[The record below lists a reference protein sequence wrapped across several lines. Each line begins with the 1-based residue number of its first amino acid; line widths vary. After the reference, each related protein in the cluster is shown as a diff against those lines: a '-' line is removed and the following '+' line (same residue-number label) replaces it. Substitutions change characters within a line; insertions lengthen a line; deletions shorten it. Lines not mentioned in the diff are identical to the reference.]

1 MHDLSDADLVGLAL
15 SGNRDAYGELV
26 TRYQGHVYGL
36 AHHLTGDWDASCDIA
51 QDAFVRA
58 YVNLGQLRDPGRFAP
73 WLRRV
78 TFAVAMDWLRKQGRE
93 LLGSLDE
100 ITEQSADGLVGL
112 SAPGPSVPE
121 QAQTNEL
128 RKSVI
133 SVIDQLPPHLRVP
146 LTLFHMDGLSYQR
159 VADFLEIPLGTVKRR
174 IHEAKKRLRSDLEAL
189 AAEVLEEHKP
199 TPELKEEV
207 MKRIAGRV
215 VASETGSPLPNVE
228 VSIAERQAISDADG
242 RYVVDDLP
250 EGWHRLSL
258 SPIDGYLSDPAFF
271 GPLVRVVPGATE
283 TTDLCVEPGV
293 VVSGRVVDTGGRPI
307 VAAKVCLCESL
318 LHIERVGHWPGQPVE
333 TDDDG
338 RFVLPAVLPGTQVR
352 LLAWHDEH
360 ADTLSDLMVLV
371 EDRGDVE
378 VRMTEG
384 GRVSGQV
391 VDTDGQPVVGAAVH
405 LYALR
410 QRPGSQ
416 TTVDASSEPTG
427 TDGKF
432 TVLHAPPGYC
442 VTHLWSQTRNSPL
455 PVTEPTTLAIK
466 DGQAIDGLR
475 LTCITR
481 SGSAVTRGRV
491 VDDTGAPIADAR
503 ITLHGSAAKERT
515 ALFART
521 DTDGRYE
528 VTQMPGGRY
537 TGSAYSPSHSHG
549 YHRMFEPGD
558 GIDFV
563 LDRKGTVQGQ
573 VVDPEGQPL
582 RDFEVAVM
590 SAAGKRRLCHGDW
603 PQRFISA
610 EGEFSATFL
619 PGTVTLEIRS
629 GTCAPQRVEDVQIE
643 SGQTTDVGQVATLP
657 GTDVRGQVVD
667 GVTGRG
673 RPGVLVTRGH
683 DYPGVGSSGALA
695 LAHGAFS
702 AAGGRFTLSGVAPG
716 RREFLA
722 IVSDREPA
730 PFQVEAVT
738 DRTPEVRVELQP
750 GATVAGQVLDPR
762 EEPFADCHII
772 ITCRET
778 DRVARVQKGQWTDAE
793 GRYEIDGLPP
803 GFYLLS
809 CHSPHYIG
817 RRRARNV
824 HVTLAEQEQVE
835 CNFDY
840 RGNAAIRGHVRDR
853 HPAFSGMHVNVGQGE
868 PQGKYLKTGLIAA
881 EIHDTRF
888 EFGNL
893 PAGPAR
899 LFVYT
904 CRDNAPAGKKLV
916 DIELRDGETL
926 EIEVEIGAD

>member
-1 MHDLSDADLVGLAL
+1 MPEPSDADLVGLAL
-15 SGNRDAYGELV
+15 SGDRDAYGELV

-36 AHHLTGDWDASCDIA
+36 AHHLTGDWDASRDIA

-58 YVNLGQLRDPGRFAP
+58 YVNLGQLRDPGRLAP

-100 ITEQSADGLVGL
+100 ITEQGADGLTEL

-128 RKSVI
+128 RESVI
-133 SVIDQLPPHLRVP
+133 SAVEQLPPHLRVP

-159 VADFLEIPLGTVKRR
+159 VADFLEVPLGTVKRR

-207 MKRIAGRV
+207 MRRIAGRV
-215 VASETGSPLPNVE
+215 VAAETGSPLTNVE
-228 VSIAERQAISDADG
+228 VSIAERQAISDAEG
-242 RYVVDDLP
+242 RYVVDDVP
-250 EGWHRLSL
+250 EGWHRLAL
-258 SPIDGYLSDPAFF
+258 GPIDGYLSDPAFF
-271 GPLVRVVPGATE
+271 GPLVRVVPGATG
-283 TTDLCVEPGV
+283 TTDLRVEPGV
-293 VVSGRVVDTGGRPI
+293 AVSGRVTAAGGRPI
-307 VAAKVCLCESL
+307 VGAEVCLCESY
-318 LHIERVGHWPGQPVE
+318 LHIERVGHWPGRPVE
-333 TDDDG
+333 TDDNG
-338 RFVLPAVLPGTQVR
+338 RFALPAVLPGSQVR
-352 LLAWHDEH
+352 LLAWHDDH
-360 ADTLSDLMVLV
+360 ADALSGLMVLV
-371 EDRGDVE
+371 EDRSDVE

-410 QRPGSQ
+410 QRPGIH
-416 TTVDASSEPTG
+416 TTVNAGSEPTG

-442 VTHLWSQTRNSPL
+442 VAHLWNQARNSPL
-455 PVTEPTTLAIK
+455 PATEPTTLAIK

-481 SGSAVTRGRV
+481 IGSAVTRGRV

-503 ITLHGSAAKERT
+503 VTLHGSAAEVRT
-515 ALFART
+515 ALFAHT
-521 DTDGRYE
+521 DRDGRYE
-528 VTQMPGGRY
+528 ITQMPEGRY
-537 TGSAYSPSHSHG
+537 TGSAYLPSHSHG
-549 YHRMFEPGD
+549 YHPMFEPGD

-573 VVDPEGQPL
+573 VVDPEGHPL
-582 RDFEVAVM
+582 RDFEVAIV
-590 SAAGKRRLCHGDW
+590 SAAGKRRLCYGDW
-603 PQRFISA
+603 PQRFISG

-619 PGTVTLEIRS
+619 PATVTLEIRS
-629 GTCAPQRVEDVQIE
+629 RKCAPQRVENVQIKP
-643 SGQTTDVGQVATLP
+643 GQTTDVGRVTTLP
-657 GTDVRGQVVD
+657 GTDVRGHIVD
-667 GVTGRG
+667 GVTDRG
-673 RPGVLVTRGH
+673 RPGALVTRGH

-695 LAHGAFS
+695 VAHGAFS
-702 AAGGRFTLSGVAPG
+702 AEDGWFTLSGVAPG

-722 IVSDREPA
+722 IVPDREPA
-730 PFQVEAVT
+730 PFHVEAVA
-738 DRTPEVRVELQP
+738 DRTAEARVELQP
-750 GATVAGQVLDPR
+750 GATVTGQVLDPR
-762 EEPFADCHII
+762 GKPFADCQVIV
-772 ITCRET
+772 TCRET
-778 DRVARVQKGQWTDAE
+778 DRVAKVQKGQWTDAE

-809 CHSPHYIG
+809 CHSPYYIG

-824 HVTLAEQEQVE
+824 HVTLAEREQVE
-835 CNFDY
+835 CNFNY
-840 RGNAAIRGHVRDR
+840 RGNAAISGHVRDR
-853 HPAFSGMHVNVGQGE
+853 HPSFSGMHVNVGQGQ

-904 CRDNAPAGKKLV
+904 FRDNAPAGKKLI

-926 EIEVEIGAD
+926 EIEVEIEAD